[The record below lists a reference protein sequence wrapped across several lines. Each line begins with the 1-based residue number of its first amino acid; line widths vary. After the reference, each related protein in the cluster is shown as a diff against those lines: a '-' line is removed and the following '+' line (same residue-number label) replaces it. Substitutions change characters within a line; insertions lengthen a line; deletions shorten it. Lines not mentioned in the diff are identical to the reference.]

1 VTLPPWQPYREPLWT
16 TLART
21 GAIAL
26 VAGFV
31 VARGLGGSLRYW
43 PLATLLMLWPSL
55 GGHFVE
61 LLYLNW
67 LRPRIAASRG
77 VQIGARPIVW
87 FVGGIL
93 LGIGMALTAMPA
105 ARQFAISVSRWWV
118 AAGFAFIGIE
128 LVAQLALQLRGRPSF
143 CTGRG

>member
-1 VTLPPWQPYREPLWT
+1 
-16 TLART
+16 
-21 GAIAL
+21 
-26 VAGFV
+26 
-31 VARGLGGSLRYW
+31 
-43 PLATLLMLWPSL
+43 MLWPSL